1 MVTGL
6 LDLYVLAF
14 VILKGLAEDVLRLA
28 YCELAGA
35 FNSHLTGRW
44 GLKEEEIG
52 AVESELEVN
61 IAILVGFLLKTAHE
75 LEHFRLELLVKVET
89 GFFGGRVEESD

>member
-1 MVTGL
+1 M
-6 LDLYVLAF
+6 
-14 VILKGLAEDVLRLA
+14 
-28 YCELAGA
+28 
-35 FNSHLTGRW
+35 
-44 GLKEEEIG
+44 
-52 AVESELEVN
+52 ESELEVN